1 MDLDLAQFHDS
12 FFEESFEALDGMEAA
27 LLGLDVGAPDPE
39 RVNGIFR
46 VAHSIKGGAGM
57 FGFKDVASF
66 THTLET
72 LLDELRSGRMAVTRE
87 ISDKLLLSVDVMRA
101 MLTSVQRKE
110 PVDMQKVADLQFDL
124 EMIVAQGAGAAP
136 AAAAPPAPAAPAVAA
151 APTSAPASAGAAATS
166 ASVPSAGTSGA
177 GPSRWVID
185 FKALPELLLRG
196 NDPIAIFASL
206 SELGKLT
213 VNANLDAVPRLR
225 SIDAERCYLTWHLE
239 LESDC
244 PREQVDAA
252 FEWAAVD
259 CELAVNRVEAGG
271 SQVAAPTANTAA
283 PVANAASGTPV
294 ATPAPAV
301 VGGAPAQ
308 TSAAATTG
316 ATGAGAAAAAGGSA
330 QTSATA
336 AAGAPVAGAAATGG
350 ASAQN
355 SATAPGDATAASAPA
370 TTSAPATAGAAAQ
383 PATPAPA
390 GGAAPKAVEAK
401 EPAKGGEH
409 SSIRVS
415 IEKIDELIN
424 TVGELVITQA
434 MLSELGRKLDGSVAE
449 QFRSGLNQL
458 ERNMRELQESVMR
471 VRMLPISFTFS
482 RFPRMVRDLAQR
494 LNKQIELKMT
504 GEQTEL
510 DKTVLEKIGDPLVHL
525 VRNSIDHGIESP
537 EARVKAGKSP
547 TGIVHLDACHRGG
560 HIAVEIRD
568 DGNGLDKNRILAKAR
583 SRGLVGPNDVL
594 TDDQVHELIFMPGF
608 STAEK
613 TTDVS
618 GRGVGMDVVR
628 RNVKELGGKIE
639 ISSELGKGS
648 RFIITLP
655 LTLAIVD
662 GQSVS
667 VGSETYIV
675 PLTSI
680 IESLQLQPQSVN
692 RLSGRGEV
700 FSFRGDYLPIVRLH
714 ELFGIEPRAT
724 ALHEGLI
731 VVAEGDGRRIGL
743 FVDELLGQQQ
753 VVIKSMEANYGPV
766 DGVAGAT
773 ILGDGSVALILDLSG
788 LIRVATRT
796 ARAA

>member
-1 MDLDLAQFHDS
+1 MDLDLAQFHSS
-12 FFEESFEALDGMEAA
+12 FFEESFEALDSMEAA
-27 LLGLDVGAPDPE
+27 LLKLDVGAPNPE
-39 RVNGIFR
+39 GVNTIFR

-72 LLDELRSGRMAVTRE
+72 LLDELRSGRMQVTTA
-87 ISDKLLLSVDVMRA
+87 ISDNLLLSVDVLRA
-101 MLTSVQRKE
+101 MMTAVQRKE

-124 EMIVAQGAGAAP
+124 EAIVASKGGSAPTAAPGGVGVAPVAHPGTVGVPAGAEP
-136 AAAAPPAPAAPAVAA
+136 AAAANGAAGTGSAA
-151 APTSAPASAGAAATS
+151 AS
-166 ASVPSAGTSGA
+166 SG
-177 GPSRWVID
+177 RWKIE
-185 FKALPELLLRG
+185 FRTLPELLLRG
-196 NDPIAIFASL
+196 NDPLAIFASL
-206 SELGKLT
+206 AELGTLT
-213 VNANLDAVPRLR
+213 VVANLDAVPRLR
-225 SIDAERCYLTWHLE
+225 ALDAERCYLTWKLD

-244 PREQVDAA
+244 ARDQVDAA

-259 CELAVNRVEAGG
+259 CELTVER
-271 SQVAAPTANTAA
+271 VAAGASGTGHEAA
-283 PVANAASGTPV
+283 PVPPAAAAAPQAQQVQPVTPPALQSQPV
-294 ATPAPAV
+294 ATPAPMGESAERP
-301 VGGAPAQ
+301 PAQ
-308 TSAAATTG
+308 
-316 ATGAGAAAAAGGSA
+316 
-330 QTSATA
+330 
-336 AAGAPVAGAAATGG
+336 
-350 ASAQN
+350 
-355 SATAPGDATAASAPA
+355 SAPA
-370 TTSAPATAGAAAQ
+370 GT
-383 PATPAPA
+383 
-390 GGAAPKAVEAK
+390 
-401 EPAKGGEH
+401 EP
-409 SSIRVS
+409 SSIRVG

-434 MLSELGRKLDGSVAE
+434 MLSELGRKLDGPIAE
-449 QFRSGLNQL
+449 QFRSGLTQL

-494 LNKQIELKMT
+494 LGKQIELKMT

-525 VRNSIDHGIESP
+525 VRNSVDHGIEAP
-537 EARVKAGKSP
+537 EARLAAGKSAIG
-547 TGIVHLDACHRGG
+547 TVHLDACHRGG

-568 DGNGLDKNRILAKAR
+568 DGAGLDKNRILAKAR
-583 SRGLVGPNDVL
+583 SRGLVGANDVL
-594 TDDQVHELIFMPGF
+594 TDEQIHELIFLPGF

-628 RNVKELGGKIE
+628 RNVKELGGNIE
-639 ISSELGKGS
+639 IGSEFGKGS
-648 RFIITLP
+648 RFTITLP

-680 IESLQLQPQSVN
+680 IESLQLQPQNVN
-692 RLSGRGEV
+692 RLSGHGEV

-714 ELFGIEPRAT
+714 DLFGVEPRAR

-731 VVAEGDGRRIGL
+731 VVAEGDSRRIGL

-753 VVIKSMEANYGPV
+753 VVIKSMETNYGPI

-773 ILGDGSVALILDLSG
+773 ILGDGSVALILDLPG
-788 LIRVATRT
+788 LIRVAAHTS
-796 ARAA
+796 AAA